1 MSDDDLSKLLQTWNP
16 PASVSEGF
24 RRNVWARIETSQ
36 ENSGNWWQQAIDLL
50 ARPRVATMA
59 LFAVLLAGSLIG
71 SSVASAREEASYLQS
86 VNPYARVVEN

>member
-36 ENSGNWWQQAIDLL
+36 VNPGNWWQQAIDLL
-50 ARPRVATMA
+50 TRPGMA
-59 LFAVLLAGSLIG
+59 VMAVIAILLAGSLIG
-71 SSVASAREEASYLQS
+71 SSVASVREETSYLQS